1 MIIEIYYV
9 ISSQGIKLHSNLNI
23 NKKSSKE
30 YRNDRRREQS
40 LPVDMMPFWN
50 SGG

>member
-9 ISSQGIKLHSNLNI
+9 ISSQGIKLHSNLNR

-30 YRNDRRREQS
+30 YGNDRHREQS
-40 LPVDMMPFWN
+40 LSIGIMPFLN